1 MGLFGQLLNAT
12 TSGGFPPRDPVI
24 AEYLGLGGSTE
35 AGINVTPDT
44 AMQSTAVLSAVRLL
58 SETIAILPLILYR
71 RIDGEGKEKDKQN
84 PLWELL
90 RYRPNAK
97 QTPFEYWK
105 MVVAHVLLRGN
116 SFSFI
121 VSNGRGK
128 ITDLIPLHPD
138 RVRPFLAPDGKI
150 AYAYQ
155 PLMGEIRVFL
165 QDEIFRLGSLSEDGT
180 KSKSLIQQSAEAIG
194 IALAGDAFA
203 ARFYA
208 NDGTP
213 GGIITGATW
222 KDPVDK
228 IDGDLARFVKSWKA
242 LTGGKRHGGTPILE
256 NGMEYKEIGVKN
268 KDAQYME
275 SRKFQI
281 TEIARI
287 FRVPPH
293 MLMDLSKAT
302 FSNIGEQGQEF
313 VRYTLSPWYVQI
325 EQAIRLQLFT
335 SLMRKN
341 EQFVA
346 FLVAA
351 LLRADLKARY
361 ESYNI
366 GRNAGF
372 LNVDE
377 IRAMENMNP
386 LPNGAGQTYLVPLN
400 MAPAGESSDEDDE
413 DTQDINNKLLS
424 NAARHLATK
433 ESNFVSKARNTHE
446 GKKLKDK
453 VDAWF
458 GDYKKLLSAMLVVDE
473 DKIPDEMIEKFVN
486 SAYNQC
492 VNIDLRVDELLNFV
506 QNLNKTGVKDES

>member
-1 MGLFGQLLNAT
+1 MGKFGQLLNAAI
-12 TSGGFPPRDPVI
+12 SGGYPPRDPVI
-24 AEYLGLGGSTE
+24 AEFLGLGGSTE

-58 SETIAILPLILYR
+58 SETIAVLPLILYK

-84 PLWELL
+84 SLWELL
-90 RYRPNAK
+90 RYRPNGK

-121 VSNGRGK
+121 ASNARGV

-138 RVRPFLAPDGKI
+138 RVRPFLAADGKI

-155 PLMGEIRVFL
+155 PLRGETRVFL
-165 QDEIFRLGSLSEDGT
+165 QEEIFRLGSLSEDGT
-180 KSKSLIQQSAEAIG
+180 KAKSLIQQSAEAIG
-194 IALAGDAFA
+194 ISLAGDAFA

-213 GGIITGATW
+213 GGIITGASW

-228 IDGDLARFVKSWKA
+228 VDGDLARFIKSWKA
-242 LTGGKRHGGTPILE
+242 LTGGRRHGGTPILE
-256 NGMEYKEIGVKN
+256 NGMEYQEIGVKN

-325 EQAIRLQLFT
+325 EQAIRRDLFT
-335 SLMRKN
+335 PTMRKN

-346 FLVAA
+346 FLVDA

-386 LPNGAGQTYLVPLN
+386 LPDGAGQAYLVPLN
-400 MAPAGESSDEDDE
+400 MTPAGESSDEGNNDN
-413 DTQDINNKLLS
+413 QNINNQLIT
-424 NAARHLATK
+424 NAARHLATT
-433 ESNFVSKARNTHE
+433 ESSFVNRVRNSSQGAE
-446 GKKLKDK
+446 LKNK
-453 VDAWF
+453 IDAWYE
-458 GDYKKLLSAMLVVDE
+458 DYKKLMSSRLVIDE
-473 DKIPDEMIEKFVN
+473 AEIPDEMIEKFVD
-486 SAYNQC
+486 SAYNHG

-506 QNLNKTGVKDES
+506 QNLNKTGVKNES